1 MNKKVFIFVMSVLM
15 SCVSVCAQQKSDLQ
29 QRAEQEA
36 AKGMSISARA
46 LWIQAYKDYVGKGQ
60 LAQGVECALKA
71 TPLYYRENLYN
82 EAFDLLR
89 GVDAHI
95 AVSKQSSAVKA

>member
-46 LWIQAYKDYVGKGQ
+46 VWIQAYKD
-60 LAQGVECALKA
+60 
-71 TPLYYRENLYN
+71 
-82 EAFDLLR
+82 
-89 GVDAHI
+89 
-95 AVSKQSSAVKA
+95 